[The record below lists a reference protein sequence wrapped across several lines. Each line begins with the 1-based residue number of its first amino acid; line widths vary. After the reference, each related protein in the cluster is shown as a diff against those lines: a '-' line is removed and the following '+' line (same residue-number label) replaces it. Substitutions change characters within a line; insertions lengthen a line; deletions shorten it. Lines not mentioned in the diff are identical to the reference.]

1 MPLASVNKDGDRMR
15 VIDKQI
21 NKTFYDYE
29 PGECFVDEYGNYYMK
44 IRDVV
49 KLPDGSRSVVYKA
62 INLQNGLTDD
72 YEDNVCLRPV
82 NAEVV
87 IE

>member
-1 MPLASVNKDGDRMR
+1 MKVN
-15 VIDKQI
+15 DKQI

-44 IRDVV
+44 IRDKVI
-49 KLPDGSRSVVYKA
+49 LPDKTFIIAYKA
-62 INLQNGLTDD
+62 INLENGLTDD
-72 YEDNVCLRPV
+72 FDDGICLRPV